1 MTSAAGPSSG
11 VRGRWSLEAR
21 AHSSAPVTDIWSL
34 VGEADRWKEWSFLT
48 RSELERNGDPAPD
61 GVGAVRRF
69 TRYGIGSREEV
80 TAWEPPGHLGYRILS
95 GFPVREYWADVTL
108 TPEGSGT
115 LITWS
120 ASFDPLVPGTGR
132 LMTLVLKQLLSR
144 FATGAARYGEQRA
157 EA

>member
-1 MTSAAGPSSG
+1 MTSAASPSSG
-11 VRGRWSLEAR
+11 VRGRRSVEAR
-21 AHSSAPVTDIWSL
+21 AHSSAPVAVIWPL

-48 RSELERNGDPAPD
+48 RSELERVGDPIPD

-95 GFPVREYWADVTL
+95 GFPVREYRADVTL

-132 LMTLVLKQLLSR
+132 LMTLVLRQLLSR